1 MLSYR
6 LKCRKN
12 AGYKNPKVE
21 KIEKQTKMLISNCT
35 VCGSEKS
42 KFIKEQEAK
51 LWLINTGKISLLG
64 SLLI

>member
-12 AGYKNPKVE
+12 ADYKNPKVE
-21 KIEKQTKMLISNCT
+21 KIEKQTKMLLSNCT

-42 KFIKEQEAK
+42 KLIKEQEAE
-51 LWLINTGKISLLG
+51 L
-64 SLLI
+64 